1 MTIEQIILLIEN
13 HGITFVI
20 TGMVL
25 YYMWKLTNLFYTKLE
40 RKIINDHAKDLKEK
54 WPQTIEKNSI
64 VHQLLYKALYE
75 FKWDRAYIFEYHNGG
90 HSISGID
97 FLKAS
102 NTFEVVNDW
111 IQPQQILLQNL
122 PIGMF
127 AYWNLKI
134 LKKETI
140 CMQDIEEIKQTD
152 LWAYQILKQQD
163 IKSIF
168 VIGLYDAQGHAIG
181 FFGIDY
187 TKWQMP
193 SCDARMK
200 KDLEILSYKIAWLLY

>member
-1 MTIEQIILLIEN
+1 MTIEQIFVMIEN
-13 HGITFVI
+13 HGISFVI

-40 RKIINDHAKDLKEK
+40 KKIINDHAKDLKEK

-75 FKWDRAYIFEYHNGG
+75 YKGDRAYIFEYHNGG

-102 NTFEVVNDW
+102 NTFEVVNDG

-134 LKKETI
+134 LKRDTI

-187 TKWQMP
+187 TKSTMP
-193 SCDARMK
+193 SCDAKMR

>member
-1 MTIEQIILLIEN
+1 MLVEN
-13 HGITFVI
+13 HGISFVI

-25 YYMWKLTNLFYTKLE
+25 YYMWKLTNLFYMKLE
-40 RKIINDHAKDLKEK
+40 KKIISDHAKDLKEQ
-54 WPQTIEKNSI
+54 WPKTIEKNSI

-97 FLKAS
+97 FLKCS
-102 NTFEVVNDW
+102 NTFEVVNENV
-111 IQPQQILLQNL
+111 QQHQKDLQNL

-127 AYWNLKI
+127 AFWNIQI
-134 LKKETI
+134 LKKQTI
-140 CMQDIEEIKQTD
+140 CHADIEELKNYD
-152 LWAYQILKQQD
+152 LWAYQILKQQG

-168 VIGLYDAQGHAIG
+168 IIGLYDAQGHAIW

-187 TKWQMP
+187 INWEMP
-193 SCDARMK
+193 TCDAKMK